1 MGTLFRKGRK
11 RMSDAEIKLFEVKTQ
26 QIKEILE
33 SEDITYGMA
42 RMIIQKVEAEL
53 LKSGDIFLNR
63 SKFKNISPIMF
74 INHR

>member
-1 MGTLFRKGRK
+1 
-11 RMSDAEIKLFEVKTQ
+11 MSDAEIKLFEVKTQ

-53 LKSGDIFLNR
+53 LESGDIFLNR

>member
-1 MGTLFRKGRK
+1 MLDT
-11 RMSDAEIKLFEVKTQ
+11 EIKLFDAKAQ

-63 SKFKNISPIMF
+63 SEFKNISPIMF
-74 INHR
+74 IS

>member
-1 MGTLFRKGRK
+1 
-11 RMSDAEIKLFEVKTQ
+11 MSNAEMKLFEVKTQ

-42 RMIIQKVEAEL
+42 KMILQKVEAEL

-63 SKFKNISPIMF
+63 SKFKNITQCHVLNPSLC
-74 INHR
+74 

>member
-1 MGTLFRKGRK
+1 
-11 RMSDAEIKLFEVKTQ
+11 MSDAEIKLFEVKTQ
-26 QIKEILE
+26 QIKKILE

-42 RMIIQKVEAEL
+42 KMILQKVEAEL

-74 INHR
+74 INHH

>member
-1 MGTLFRKGRK
+1 
-11 RMSDAEIKLFEVKTQ
+11 MSDAEIKLFEVKTQ

-42 RMIIQKVEAEL
+42 KMIIQKVEAEL

>member
-1 MGTLFRKGRK
+1 
-11 RMSDAEIKLFEVKTQ
+11 MSDAEIKLFEVKTQ

>member
-1 MGTLFRKGRK
+1 MDKESEEAKKQGLIET
-11 RMSDAEIKLFEVKTQ
+11 KTQ

-42 RMIIQKVEAEL
+42 KTIIQRVEAEL
-53 LKSGDIFLNR
+53 LKSGDIFLNM
-63 SKFKNISPIMF
+63 SKFKNVSPIMF

>member
-1 MGTLFRKGRK
+1 
-11 RMSDAEIKLFEVKTQ
+11 MSDAEMKLFEVKTQ

-33 SEDITYGMA
+33 TEDITYGMA
-42 RMIIQKVEAEL
+42 KMIIQNVEAEL

-74 INHR
+74 INHH

>member
-1 MGTLFRKGRK
+1 
-11 RMSDAEIKLFEVKTQ
+11 MSNAEMKLFEVKTQ

-42 RMIIQKVEAEL
+42 KMILQKVEAEL

-74 INHR
+74 INHH